1 MPKLSKNRTTERPN
15 AGEAPGVSKML
26 SGGIMKH
33 LSEEGAVNFVNRVMS
48 AEEHAETQKHIESG
62 CKRCVEVVAVW
73 QRVREA
79 SSVEAEFQPPAGAVR
94 IAKAAFAAAG
104 LEKVSGGL
112 KLLFDSSL
120 QPSAVGVRSVSADT
134 RQLLYGVGPYLIDLY
149 ISARPGGKAIS
160 VTGQLMNSKFPERIL
175 SAVPIVVGNGT
186 GTAVLTTT
194 NNFGEFQG
202 EVEFGG
208 DLELRLPGQD
218 GREIVIRLGCLIAG
232 LVTCGQ
238 EASKINPDSSRY

>member
-1 MPKLSKNRTTERPN
+1 
-15 AGEAPGVSKML
+15 
-26 SGGIMKH
+26 MKH
-33 LSEEGAVNFVNRVMS
+33 LSDQDAVNFVNQVMS
-48 AEEHAETQKHIESG
+48 AQEQIEIRKHIESG
-62 CKRCVEVVAVW
+62 CKRCTEAVAIW

-79 SSVEAEFQPPAGAVR
+79 SSAEAEFQPPAGAVR
-94 IAKAAFAAAG
+94 IAKAAFAATG
-104 LEKVSGGL
+104 LEKAHSGL

-120 QPSAVGVRSVSADT
+120 QPAVAGVRSVSSDT
-134 RQLLYGVGPYLIDLY
+134 RQLLYGIGPYLIDLY

-175 SAVPIVVGNGT
+175 SAVPIVVGNGA
-186 GTAVLTTT
+186 GTAVLATT

-232 LVTCGQ
+232 LASCG
-238 EASKINPDSSRY
+238 EESAKTNPDSPRY

>member
-1 MPKLSKNRTTERPN
+1 
-15 AGEAPGVSKML
+15 
-26 SGGIMKH
+26 MKH
-33 LSEEGAVNFVNRVMS
+33 LSDEGAVNFVNQVMS
-48 AEEHAETQKHIESG
+48 AKDQMETQKHLESG
-62 CKRCVEVVAVW
+62 CKRCAEAVAIW

-79 SSVEAEFQPPAGAVR
+79 SSVEAEFQPPAGIVR

-104 LEKVSGGL
+104 LEKSQHGL

-120 QPSAVGVRSVSADT
+120 QPALAGVRSVSTDT
-134 RQLLYGVGPYLIDLY
+134 RQLLYGIGPYLLDLY
-149 ISARPGGKAIS
+149 ISARPDGKAIS

-202 EVEFGG
+202 EVEYGG

-232 LVTCGQ
+232 LATCAGGTV
-238 EASKINPDSSRY
+238 KINPDSPRY

>member
-1 MPKLSKNRTTERPN
+1 MPKSTQNRY
-15 AGEAPGVSKML
+15 KML
-26 SGGIMKH
+26 SGGTMKH
-33 LSEEGAVNFVNRVMS
+33 LSEEAAVNFVNQVMS
-48 AEEHAETQKHIESG
+48 AKEQTETQEHLESG
-62 CKRCVEVVAVW
+62 CKRCVEAVAIW
-73 QRVREA
+73 RRVREA
-79 SSVEAEFQPPAGAVR
+79 GSVEAEFQPPAGLVR

-104 LEKVSGGL
+104 LEQSHGGL

-120 QPSAVGVRSVSADT
+120 QLAAGVRSASTDT

-186 GTAVLTTT
+186 GTAVLATT

-202 EVEFGG
+202 EVEYGG

-218 GREIVIRLGCLIAG
+218 GHEIVIRLGCLIAG
-232 LVTCGQ
+232 LATSAG
-238 EASKINPDSSRY
+238 ETAKTDPDLPRY